1 MAAPSGILWGSI
13 YGSGDGRSRLGI
25 YTEVTKSG
33 STASVNVQVWFW
45 TIYSVTDTNND
56 FYYDAGEN
64 ITAAT
69 TRIGA
74 VNIKHSVSTGEGW
87 STSNQTKLIDETYS
101 YTLSKSST
109 TYKVY
114 AQLNSID
121 KVGARIYANTTYTVP
136 ALDSYTIS
144 YNANDGSGAPS
155 SQTKWYGESLTLSS
169 TKPIR
174 TGYSFLGWATSAS
187 GSVAYAAGAS
197 YTANAAATLYAVW
210 KANTYPVKYDANGG
224 SGAPANQTKT
234 YGETLKLSTTV
245 PTLTNYNFLGWGTSA
260 SATTVSYAAGANY
273 TTNAEITL
281 YAIWELAYVKPRI
294 TNLSI
299 GRCDN
304 TGLPSDTGLNALIS
318 FDWACDQD
326 LVSIVVNW
334 ESETGGSGSA
344 SIEGSGTSGNVSAV
358 VGNDSLSTESTYSIS
373 VVVTDSN
380 GYSYA
385 FGTLNGTKFV
395 IDFLAGGTGAAFGKP
410 AELDGVLDVGFKT
423 RFFGGLVPLV
433 LEPETDLNT
442 VLIPNTYTGE
452 NISNFNYEN
461 CPIDN
466 GTFTLLVESCG
477 EDGQIRQTFSSC
489 SKYKPERF
497 VRFYYQTAWGDWFWA
512 NTDEYVLYEN
522 SEGTAEAITLSASVS
537 HYRYMEIYYTDNNGK
552 GQGYTKVWN
561 PNNKVVHLQLQEA
574 GSNVYFRQTAYKVSG
589 TTMTPDITTAS
600 YVKVNMTSG
609 AVSVSIET
617 NYIKIVRVI
626 GRA

>member
-1 MAAPSGILWGSI
+1 MAAPTSNIVWGSI
-13 YGSGDGRSRLGI
+13 AGDYGQIGI
-25 YTEVTKSG
+25 YRNVTKSG

-45 TIYSVTDTNND
+45 SKYSVTDANND
-56 FYYDAGEN
+56 FLYNVGTN
-64 ITAAT
+64 ITEAT
-69 TRIGA
+69 TVIGA
-74 VNIKHSVSTGEGW
+74 VNIKHTVSTGDGW

-121 KVGARIYANTTYTVP
+121 KVGARMYANTTYTVP

-144 YNANDGSGAPS
+144 YNANGGSGAPS
-155 SQTKWYGESLTLSS
+155 SQTKWYGEPLTLSS
-169 TKPIR
+169 TTPTR
-174 TGYSFLGWATSAS
+174 TGYSFQGWATSSS
-187 GSVAYAAGAS
+187 GSVAYAAGVS
-197 YTANAAATLYAVW
+197 YIANADVTLYAVW

-234 YGETLKLSTTV
+234 YGQTLKLSTTV

-260 SATTVSYAAGANY
+260 SATTISYAAGANY
-273 TTNAEITL
+273 TVNAAITL

-304 TGLPSDTGLNALIS
+304 AGLPSDTGLNALIS